1 MHIRT
6 LINFSNLIQPAN
18 TSETKVQSES
28 SNVYKQGQKYVTK
41 TITFPSETLEFTL
54 ETPYKVHVMCVM

>member
-1 MHIRT
+1 MYILHTYVRTYIYWEQVNNDDEHTMRMDNIRT

-28 SNVYKQGQKYVTK
+28 SNVYKQGKD
-41 TITFPSETLEFTL
+41 
-54 ETPYKVHVMCVM
+54 M